1 MVMRSFVATV
11 LNHSDAHGAM
21 LTFPK
26 HRLSKVVK
34 LVVVHDQTVVDE
46 RSEHRY
52 IGVNPWKKVLLVVTK
67 YGIRL
72 MSLAPDWCFKNISED
87 IIFCGSLVPLF

>member
-34 LVVVHDQTVVDE
+34 LVVVHDQTLVDE

-52 IGVNPWKKVLLVVTK
+52 IGVNP
-67 YGIRL
+67 
-72 MSLAPDWCFKNISED
+72 
-87 IIFCGSLVPLF
+87 